1 MSDKKNLENIKKLR
15 EITGVGFSDCKL
27 AITENNGDIDKSIEY
42 LRKKGIAKASKKM
55 SRVAADGLVL
65 LNQKNSV
72 ISAIEINSETDFVAK
87 NKDFISFC
95 KEISELN
102 LKNKGD
108 LNMLKSSKMKNGKSV
123 DENLISLISKI
134 GEKITIRRSR
144 YFDDKGLNFGYV
156 HNSVEKNIG
165 KVLSVVKLNKN
176 TKKDLSEIGN
186 KLAMH
191 VAAQSPIAIDESG
204 IKKEILDKEFEIIKE
219 ELKNSGKKTEMIDKI
234 ATGKIKKFISDNTL
248 LNQIWIMDTK
258 MKVSQVLKN
267 YSEKEEIKVIDF
279 VRFKVGEGI

>member
-1 MSDKKNLENIKKLR
+1 MTDKKNLENIKKLR

-65 LNQKNSV
+65 LNQKDSV

-134 GEKITIRRSR
+134 GEKITIRRSK
-144 YFDDKGLNFGYV
+144 YFDDKGLNFAYI

-165 KVLSVVKLNKN
+165 KVLSIVKLDKN

-248 LNQIWIMDTK
+248 LNQVWIMDTK

-267 YSEKEEIKVIDF
+267 YSDKEKIKIIDF
-279 VRFKVGEGI
+279 VRFRVGEGV

>member
-1 MSDKKNLENIKKLR
+1 MSDKKILENIKKLR

-55 SRVAADGLVL
+55 SRIAADGLVL
-65 LNQKNSV
+65 LNQKNSI
-72 ISAIEINSETDFVAK
+72 ISVIEINSETDFVAK

-95 KEISELN
+95 KETSELN
-102 LKNKGD
+102 LENKGD
-108 LNMLKSSKMKNGKSV
+108 LNLLKSSKMKNGKSV

-134 GEKITIRRSR
+134 GEKITIRRSK

-165 KVLSVVKLNKN
+165 KVLSVVKLDKN

-204 IKKEILDKEFEIIKE
+204 IKKEILDKELEIIKE

-234 ATGKIKKFISDNTL
+234 AMGKIKKFISDNTL

-267 YSEKEEIKVIDF
+267 YSDKEEIRVIDF
-279 VRFKVGEGI
+279 IRFKVGEGI

>member
-1 MSDKKNLENIKKLR
+1 MSDKKILENIKKLR

-65 LNQKNSV
+65 LNQKDSV

-102 LKNKGD
+102 LKNKGN

-134 GEKITIRRSR
+134 GEKITIRRSK
-144 YFDDKGLNFGYV
+144 YFDDKGLNFAYI

-165 KVLSVVKLNKN
+165 KVLSIVKLDKN

-219 ELKNSGKKTEMIDKI
+219 ELKNSGKKTEIIDKI
-234 ATGKIKKFISDNTL
+234 AMGKIKKFISDNTL